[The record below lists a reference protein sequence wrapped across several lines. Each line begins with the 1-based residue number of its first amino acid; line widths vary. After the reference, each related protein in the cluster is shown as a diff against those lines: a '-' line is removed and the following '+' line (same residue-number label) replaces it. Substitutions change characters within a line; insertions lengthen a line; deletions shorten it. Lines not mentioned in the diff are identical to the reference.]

1 MTEIRPK
8 TPPTYE
14 QLRTMAGQELGV
26 SEWTTVDQNRIN
38 QFAECTGDHQWIHV
52 DPVRARRQSP
62 FRTTIAH
69 GYLTLSIIGALALGM
84 GIVPENT
91 QAAFNYGFD
100 KVRFLAPVRVG
111 ARIRLR
117 TTLLSMED
125 RGPGQYL
132 MKAANTVEIEG
143 EPKPA
148 LTAETLV
155 MTVST
160 SVPLLPAFGSGASI
174 CTLRRTITVLRN
186 CTALSLAMPWLDPVR
201 DGKWSRSWTRV

>member
-1 MTEIRPK
+1 MKK
-8 TPPTYE
+8 TFQTLGDLAACVGQNVATSDWIAVTQE
-14 QLRTMAGQELGV
+14 QV
-26 SEWTTVDQNRIN
+26 N
-38 QFAECTGDHQWIHV
+38 QFAEATGDHQWIHV
-52 DPVRARRQSP
+52 DPERAKRQSP

-69 GYLTLSIIGALALGM
+69 GYLTLSIIGALALDL

-117 TTLLSMED
+117 STLLSVED

-143 EPKPA
+143 EQRPA

-155 MTVST
+155 M
-160 SVPLLPAFGSGASI
+160 LYE
-174 CTLRRTITVLRN
+174 RRKRAAT
-186 CTALSLAMPWLDPVR
+186 
-201 DGKWSRSWTRV
+201 

>member
-1 MTEIRPK
+1 MTETRPK
-8 TPPTYE
+8 APPTYE
-14 QLRTMAGQELGV
+14 QLRTMSGQELGV

-52 DPVRARRQSP
+52 DPERARRQSP

-69 GYLTLSIIGALALGM
+69 GYLTLSIIGSLALGM

-100 KVRFLAPVRVG
+100 KVRFLAPVKVG

-117 TTLLSMED
+117 ETLISMED
-125 RGPGQYL
+125 MGPGQYL
-132 MKAANTVEIEG
+132 MKAANTIEIEG
-143 EPKPA
+143 ESKPA

-155 MTVST
+155 M
-160 SVPLLPAFGSGASI
+160 LYERRRRAGA
-174 CTLRRTITVLRN
+174 
-186 CTALSLAMPWLDPVR
+186 
-201 DGKWSRSWTRV
+201 

>member
-1 MTEIRPK
+1 MTEVRPK
-8 TPPTYE
+8 TPPTFE
-14 QLRTMAGQELGV
+14 QLRTMSGQELGV
-26 SEWTTVDQNRIN
+26 SEWTTVDQDRIN

-52 DPVRARRQSP
+52 DPERARRQSP

-69 GYLTLSIIGALALGM
+69 GYLTLSIIGALALGI

-100 KVRFLAPVRVG
+100 KVRFLAPVKVG

-117 TTLLSMED
+117 TVLLSMED
-125 RGPGQYL
+125 KGPGQYL

-143 EPKPA
+143 EEKPA

-155 MTVST
+155 M
-160 SVPLLPAFGSGASI
+160 LYE
-174 CTLRRTITVLRN
+174 RRKRAGV
-186 CTALSLAMPWLDPVR
+186 
-201 DGKWSRSWTRV
+201 

>member
-1 MTEIRPK
+1 MSEVRPK

-26 SEWTTVDQNRIN
+26 SEWTTVDQQRID
-38 QFAECTGDHQWIHV
+38 QFADCTGDHQWIHV
-52 DPVRARRQSP
+52 DPERSRRQSP

-69 GYLTLSIIGALALGM
+69 GYLTLSITGALALGM

-100 KVRFLAPVRVG
+100 KVRFLAPVRSG

-117 TTLLSMED
+117 TVLLSMED
-125 RGPGQYL
+125 KGPAPYL

-143 EPKPA
+143 EEKPA
-148 LTAETLV
+148 LTAESLV
-155 MTVST
+155 M
-160 SVPLLPAFGSGASI
+160 LYERRRRAGA
-174 CTLRRTITVLRN
+174 
-186 CTALSLAMPWLDPVR
+186 
-201 DGKWSRSWTRV
+201 

>member
-1 MTEIRPK
+1 MTEIRPR
-8 TPPTYE
+8 TPPTYAE
-14 QLRTMAGQELGV
+14 LKTMAGQELGV

-52 DPVRARRQSP
+52 DPERARRQSP

-100 KVRFLAPVRVG
+100 KVRFLAPVKAG

-117 TTLLSMED
+117 IVLLSVQD
-125 RGPGQYL
+125 WGPGQYL

-143 EPKPA
+143 EEKPA

-155 MTVST
+155 M
-160 SVPLLPAFGSGASI
+160 LYERRKRAGA
-174 CTLRRTITVLRN
+174 
-186 CTALSLAMPWLDPVR
+186 
-201 DGKWSRSWTRV
+201 

>member
-1 MTEIRPK
+1 MQPAQAPERFRLAVKASTLPAKIAARRIDRGRRFMVGRQARVMGKAGMTETRPR
-8 TPPTYE
+8 TPPTFE
-14 QLRTMAGQELGV
+14 QLRTMSGQELGV
-26 SEWTTVDQNRIN
+26 SDWTTIDQQRID

-52 DPVRARRQSP
+52 DPERAKRQSP

-69 GYLTLSIIGALALGM
+69 GYLTLSIIGALALEM

-143 EPKPA
+143 EQKPA

-155 MTVST
+155 MMYE
-160 SVPLLPAFGSGASI
+160 
-174 CTLRRTITVLRN
+174 RRKR
-186 CTALSLAMPWLDPVR
+186 A
-201 DGKWSRSWTRV
+201 